1 MRSAMRMAHPPRP
14 VGRAGSD
21 HRLIPPGVWSTH
33 PTEGD
38 TAHDSA
44 IKILHDK
51 QLTMMI
57 YD

>member
-1 MRSAMRMAHPPRP
+1 MAHPPASGS
-14 VGRAGSD
+14 VGRKRPPTDS
-21 HRLIPPGVWSTH
+21 RPGVWSTH

-57 YD
+57 YDLTM